1 MSVSQEKESLRSI
14 GSDLRTLRGHLDKLD
29 TTSDSTALRE
39 SIRSLRSQLKRK
51 ISEEQVRQ
59 ANLLDQLNKNK

>member
-1 MSVSQEKESLRSI
+1 MSQEKESLWSI
-14 GSDLRTLRGHLDKLD
+14 GSDLRTLRAHLDKLD

-59 ANLLDQLNKNK
+59 ANLLDQLNENK